1 MSGVLIASIPMPSVP
16 IALMPT
22 AFVVGQR
29 QYRPALTGSGLMSS
43 SPDEA
48 LPADSGV
55 VDATVAGR
63 FDDFYRAHRDD
74 MARAL
79 GLALRDA
86 ALGAEAAD
94 EAFARACQRWGTVG
108 AYANP
113 QGWVYRVGLN
123 WARSWLRRVRRE
135 RERRPL
141 LAQDHAVEDR
151 PRDLDLEHALASL
164 NDAHRAVIGGALLPR
179 LVRGRDRYGT
189 RRRVGHGQEQAQP
202 RSGAVAGST
211 GGFDGRGRW
220 SSMTAEDRL
229 RSHLQQTAASLRQ
242 GRARWAQCTHA
253 QRRCNGDVMPYAAE
267 PVCSHSSQ

>member
-164 NDAHRAVIGGALLPR
+164 NDAHRAVIVARFYLDWSVAETATALGVASGTVKSRLSRGLEQLRAVLEDSTAEGGGA
-179 LVRGRDRYGT
+179 
-189 RRRVGHGQEQAQP
+189 Q
-202 RSGAVAGST
+202 
-211 GGFDGRGRW
+211 
-220 SSMTAEDRL
+220 
-229 RSHLQQTAASLRQ
+229 
-242 GRARWAQCTHA
+242 
-253 QRRCNGDVMPYAAE
+253 
-267 PVCSHSSQ
+267 

>member
-1 MSGVLIASIPMPSVP
+1 
-16 IALMPT
+16 
-22 AFVVGQR
+22 
-29 QYRPALTGSGLMSS
+29 
-43 SPDEA
+43 
-48 LPADSGV
+48 
-55 VDATVAGR
+55 
-63 FDDFYRAHRDD
+63 

-164 NDAHRAVIGGALLPR
+164 NDAHRAVIVARFYLDWSVAETATALGVASGTVKSRLSRGLEQLRAVLEDSTAEGGGA
-179 LVRGRDRYGT
+179 
-189 RRRVGHGQEQAQP
+189 Q
-202 RSGAVAGST
+202 
-211 GGFDGRGRW
+211 
-220 SSMTAEDRL
+220 
-229 RSHLQQTAASLRQ
+229 
-242 GRARWAQCTHA
+242 
-253 QRRCNGDVMPYAAE
+253 
-267 PVCSHSSQ
+267 